1 MTDIAVSIAP
11 PTATAGDHQPWV
23 LPNLLRSEW
32 AKLRSVRSTYW
43 SVLVAVAGMIII
55 GLGGAIGAARAAT
68 QPATF
73 DPVAASIGGFVLA
86 QVALGVLG
94 VLAVT
99 SEYST
104 GMIRSTFTAAPQ
116 RGTVIAAKAVVF
128 GAASF
133 VIGAAVSLSTFLV
146 GQAILGHRGVS
157 LGAPGALR
165 AVVGVGLYLGL
176 LGVLAVGLGTIIR
189 RSAGAIAVLLGL
201 LFVLP
206 ALAPLLPFSIR
217 DGVAKLL
224 PYNAGQAVFKTTAS
238 GSLLSPSLGL
248 VVFALYAVAAL
259 AIGTVLVRRR
269 DA

>member
-1 MTDIAVSIAP
+1 MTDIAVSIAQ
-11 PTATAGDHQPWV
+11 PTAITLDRQPSV
-23 LPNLLRSEW
+23 RLNLLRSEW
-32 AKLRSVRSTYW
+32 AKIRSVRSTYW
-43 SVLVAVAGMIII
+43 SVVVAVAGMIVI
-55 GLGGAIGAARAAT
+55 GVGGAIGAARAT
-68 QPATF
+68 HQPAAF
-73 DPVAASIGGFVLA
+73 DPISATIGGFVLA

-104 GMIRSTFTAAPQ
+104 GMIRTTFTAAPQ

-128 GAASF
+128 GVASF
-133 VIGAAVSLSTFLV
+133 AVGAIVSLFTFLV

-165 AVVGVGLYLGL
+165 AVIGVGLYLGL
-176 LGVLAVGLGTIIR
+176 LGILAVGLGTVIR

-206 ALAPLLPFSIR
+206 ALAPLLPSSIR
-217 DGVAKLL
+217 DTVAKLL
-224 PYNAGQAVFKTTAS
+224 PYNAGQAIFKTANT
-238 GSLLSPSLGL
+238 SLTLSAPVGL
-248 VVFALYAVAAL
+248 AVFALYAAAAL
-259 AIGTVLVRRR
+259 TIGTVLVRRR

>member
-1 MTDIAVSIAP
+1 
-11 PTATAGDHQPWV
+11 
-23 LPNLLRSEW
+23 
-32 AKLRSVRSTYW
+32 
-43 SVLVAVAGMIII
+43 
-55 GLGGAIGAARAAT
+55 
-68 QPATF
+68 
-73 DPVAASIGGFVLA
+73 
-86 QVALGVLG
+86 
-94 VLAVT
+94 VT

-206 ALAPLLPFSIR
+206 ALAPLLPSSIR

-224 PYNAGQAVFKTTAS
+224 PYNAGQAIFKTTAS

-259 AIGTVLVRRR
+259 AIGIVLVRRR